1 MVWGSCKP
9 IHSQPASQLNG
20 KSRDG
25 WPRISKIEPGAR
37 FTTLAAMSWKI
48 LVTARTMDAVG
59 HDAVAAL
66 RATGAEL
73 VTVPGPHRA
82 DALPPLLAGCDA
94 VLAST
99 DAFNA
104 AVLGS
109 PEAAN
114 LKCISRWGVG
124 YDAIDVAAATRAG
137 IVIAYT
143 PGQLDETVAD
153 FTFALLLA
161 MARRVHVGHDTI
173 ARGVWAGSWG
183 HDVHG
188 KTLGLVGCGRI
199 GQAVAR
205 RANGFGM
212 KLLAYDPAPS
222 PAAEKLGV
230 RFVSLADLLA
240 QSDFVSLHAALT
252 PQTRGLIGAAELR
265 RMKKSAYLINAGR
278 GALLDEAAL
287 VAALHEGLIAGAAL
301 DTFVTEPMP
310 ADHPFRGCP
319 NVLLTPHL
327 ASFARETGERV
338 SNLAAGALID
348 LMQGRKPRYVVNPE
362 VFASPALRAR
372 VSA

>member
-1 MVWGSCKP
+1 M
-9 IHSQPASQLNG
+9 
-20 KSRDG
+20 
-25 WPRISKIEPGAR
+25 
-37 FTTLAAMSWKI
+37 
-48 LVTARTMDAVG
+48 
-59 HDAVAAL
+59 
-66 RATGAEL
+66 
-73 VTVPGPHRA
+73 
-82 DALPPLLAGCDA
+82 
-94 VLAST
+94 
-99 DAFNA
+99 
-104 AVLGS
+104 
-109 PEAAN
+109 
-114 LKCISRWGVG
+114 
-124 YDAIDVAAATRAG
+124 
-137 IVIAYT
+137 
-143 PGQLDETVAD
+143 
-153 FTFALLLA
+153 
-161 MARRVHVGHDTI
+161 
-173 ARGVWAGSWG
+173 
-183 HDVHG
+183 
-188 KTLGLVGCGRI
+188 
-199 GQAVAR
+199 
-205 RANGFGM
+205 
-212 KLLAYDPAPS
+212 
-222 PAAEKLGV
+222 